1 MGKFKRGI
9 SGNPDG
15 RPKGAKNKVT
25 AALMEKINKIV
36 ESSLDTIES
45 DLAAL
50 EPRDRLRLIIQL
62 LNYALPKRQ
71 SVAIPFNFEG
81 DDENAFD
88 NKIVIVE
95 GNEELQRL
103 NKAEERLRR
112 ERERL
117 EELQG

>member
-71 SVAIPFNFEG
+71 SVAIPFAFDE
-81 DDENAFD
+81 DDNAFD
-88 NKIVIVE
+88 NRIVIVE
-95 GNEELQRL
+95 SNEELQRL